1 MSHSRA
7 SVAARGGAD
16 VPSAQVAGDFAA
28 SESIA
33 LLMRI
38 ALFGMRAGFKQA
50 LAKHGVAWSSWYYLR
65 VLWQGDGISQR
76 ELTERVGT
84 MQPNTVSALRQ
95 LKRSGLVRVEQSAV
109 ERRRTHVWLTPKA
122 RRLMARILPEIRAA
136 EREVALDGFNER
148 EETELRRLLGKICSN
163 VGGNAERTRQLG
175 SKA

>member
-1 MSHSRA
+1 VSLDRTPS
-7 SVAARGGAD
+7 AARGGAD
-16 VPSAQVAGDFAA
+16 ASGAA
-28 SESIA
+28 PDGSSVTSESIA

-38 ALFGMRAGFKQA
+38 GLFGMRTAFKQA

-65 VLWQGDGISQR
+65 VLWEGDGISQR

-95 LKRSGLVRVEQSAV
+95 LKKSGLVRVEQSAV

-122 RRLMARILPEIRAA
+122 RRLMVRVLPDILNV
-136 EREVALDGFNER
+136 EREVALGGFSER
-148 EETELRRLLGKICSN
+148 DEADLRRLLEKICGN
-163 VGGNAERTRQLG
+163 VLRHAERTRQLG

>member
-1 MSHSRA
+1 MSLDRA
-7 SVAARGGAD
+7 STGSRGAD
-16 VPSAQVAGDFAA
+16 VPAAAPAGGFVT

-38 ALFGMRAGFKQA
+38 GLFGMRTAFKRA

-65 VLWQGDGISQR
+65 VLWEGDGISQR

-84 MQPNTVSALRQ
+84 MQPNTVSALRH

-109 ERRRTHVWLTPKA
+109 ERRRTHVWLTPKG
-122 RRLMARILPEIRAA
+122 RRLMTRVLPDILGV
-136 EREVALDGFNER
+136 ERQVALGGFSER
-148 EETELRRLLGKICSN
+148 DEADLRRLLGKICEN
-163 VGGNAERTRQLG
+163 VLRHAERTRQLG